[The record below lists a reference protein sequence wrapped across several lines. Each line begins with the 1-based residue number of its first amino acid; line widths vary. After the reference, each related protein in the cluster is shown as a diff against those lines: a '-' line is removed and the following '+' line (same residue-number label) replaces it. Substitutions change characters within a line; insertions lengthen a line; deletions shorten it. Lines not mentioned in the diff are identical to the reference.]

1 MASVPRHY
9 MTQQGIA
16 EVNRIAFEVMADLR
30 KKRKERQDRQ
40 EALNRGAH
48 PVFLAF
54 KKRATFEV
62 AREVAALF
70 PGGLK

>member
-30 KKRKERQDRQ
+30 KKRRERQERQ
-40 EALNRGAH
+40 AALDKGAH

-54 KKRATFEV
+54 KERATFEV
-62 AREVAALF
+62 AREVSALF
-70 PGGLK
+70 PGGFK